1 MAGNEMLRSYRYRDA
16 FGVHASRFL
25 MDNGKLKFAKWDWK
39 PQQGKASLVWEEAQV
54 LAWKNANF
62 YR

>member
-1 MAGNEMLRSYRYRDA
+1 MLRSYRYRDA

-25 MDNGKLKFAKWDWK
+25 TDNGKLKFAKWDWK